1 MVQAT
6 LPDTYPVPREDP
18 LAPASAYQRIRT
30 EEPIR
35 KMRLSVDGST
45 AWIVTRHEDARA
57 VLRDPRFSSNHSR
70 QGYPGRVVVRPPG
83 PGVLTMTD
91 PPDHSRVR
99 KVLAHEL
106 RPNRV
111 QALVPAIERAA
122 DSLLTRMA
130 SGAQPADLVDRY
142 ALPFALHSLCAL
154 LGAAPED
161 MGVFRRVTAVMDD
174 RSTPAEVRQQA
185 RDGLVEFLKSLAREK
200 EQNPGEDLMSRLVH
214 EHESAG
220 SLTREE
226 TIGLVTLL
234 SLVGF
239 ESVANQIALAVVTL
253 HEYPQWRGSVAQ
265 GGGELHRF
273 VEELLRHQTVIDLG
287 VRRVAL
293 EDLTIGGQLIREG
306 EGVIVYLAAANR
318 DPKVYPNAE
327 RFDVSRGGEGHLS
340 FGYGIHQCTA
350 AMLALTELRIG
361 ISRLLERLPELR
373 LAVPIEQLRF
383 RQNMFV
389 HGVHELPVAW

>member
-1 MVQAT
+1 
-6 LPDTYPVPREDP
+6 
-18 LAPASAYQRIRT
+18 
-30 EEPIR
+30 
-35 KMRLSVDGST
+35 
-45 AWIVTRHEDARA
+45 
-57 VLRDPRFSSNHSR
+57 
-70 QGYPGRVVVRPPG
+70 
-83 PGVLTMTD
+83 
-91 PPDHSRVR
+91 
-99 KVLAHEL
+99 
-106 RPNRV
+106 
-111 QALVPAIERAA
+111 
-122 DSLLTRMA
+122 
-130 SGAQPADLVDRY
+130 
-142 ALPFALHSLCAL
+142 
-154 LGAAPED
+154 
-161 MGVFRRVTAVMDD
+161 
-174 RSTPAEVRQQA
+174 
-185 RDGLVEFLKSLAREK
+185 
-200 EQNPGEDLMSRLVH
+200 MSRLVH